1 MKTTRYLVI
10 DQLVVIRTSSS
21 DYLSSIHHPQHQ
33 TQNHRRLSH
42 RYHPTH
48 SPHHLTPTFMPGSS
62 RPYDPNI
69 KTTYKSDPSLLCVN
83 FNQDHT
89 CISVG
94 TRSGYSI
101 TNCEPFGRVYGKAD
115 GAVGIMEMLFCTSLV
130 AIVGTGDR
138 PSHSTRRLQI
148 INTKRQSMICELMFP
163 TSVLA
168 VKLNR
173 RRLVVVLE
181 EEIYV
186 YDIGNMKLLQSFE
199 TYPNPSAVCALAPS
213 SENSYLA
220 YPSPLPTLA
229 GPISSIP
236 PTPDLTTAASNGD
249 VLVYD
254 ALSLS
259 VVNVIQAHKAPLA
272 IISFNSAGT
281 LMATAS
287 DKGTVIR
294 VFSIPT
300 GEKVL
305 QFRRGSYSARI
316 FSISFNC
323 VSSLLA
329 VSSDTDTVHI
339 FKLVSRKQN
348 SSSSISSSRKS
359 LGAGSRAMSTGDLTD
374 LPYEDDNDSLNS
386 SSVGRYQSG
395 RSDNGD
401 GQLSGYQAF
410 IDKKRGSSISIG
422 GSLRKKSFNIGRTI
436 AGAAGGYLPNTITE
450 LWEPQRD
457 FASLKLPTSGVR
469 TVVAMSGNS
478 PHVMVV
484 SSEGLFYV
492 YNIDLENGGECILTK
507 SHNLLEGLDS
517 FDNRDDRSSN
527 PGT

>member
-1 MKTTRYLVI
+1 
-10 DQLVVIRTSSS
+10 
-21 DYLSSIHHPQHQ
+21 
-33 TQNHRRLSH
+33 
-42 RYHPTH
+42 
-48 SPHHLTPTFMPGSS
+48 MPGSS

-83 FNQDHT
+83 FNQDNS

-94 TRSGYSI
+94 TRSGYAI

-138 PSHSTRRLQI
+138 PSYSTRKLQI

-199 TYPNPSAVCALAPS
+199 TYPNPGAVCALAPS

-220 YPSPLPTLA
+220 YPSSLPLSEVS
-229 GPISSIP
+229 GPISSVP
-236 PTPDLTTAASNGD
+236 PTPDPSTMANNGD
-249 VLVYD
+249 VLIYD
-254 ALSLS
+254 AITLS
-259 VVNVIQAHKAPLA
+259 VTNVIQAHKAPLA
-272 IISFNSAGT
+272 IISFNSTGT

-294 VFSIPT
+294 VFSVPN
-300 GEKVL
+300 GQKVL

-339 FKLVSRKQN
+339 FKLISRAQKSTSRKA
-348 SSSSISSSRKS
+348 
-359 LGAGSRAMSTGDLTD
+359 LGAGDRALSTGDLTD
-374 LPYEDDNDSLNS
+374 MTYEDDNDSITS
-386 SSVGRYQSG
+386 SSAGRYQGG
-395 RSDNGD
+395 RSDV
-401 GQLSGYQAF
+401 GQGGQSSGYQAF
-410 IDKKRGSSISIG
+410 IDKNEAHQFPSAKFWGAYHTSFS
-422 GSLRKKSFNIGRTI
+422 GSLRKKSFNIGRSL

-492 YNIDLENGGECILTK
+492 YSIDLENGGECILTK

-517 FDNRDDRSSN
+517 FDNQSTFRDDSATSAPSSLSY
-527 PGT
+527 

>member
-1 MKTTRYLVI
+1 
-10 DQLVVIRTSSS
+10 
-21 DYLSSIHHPQHQ
+21 
-33 TQNHRRLSH
+33 
-42 RYHPTH
+42 
-48 SPHHLTPTFMPGSS
+48 MPGSS
-62 RPYDPNI
+62 RPYDPS
-69 KTTYKSDPSLLCVN
+69 TRSTYKSDPTLLCVN
-83 FNQDHT
+83 FNQDNS

-94 TRSGYSI
+94 TRSGYAI

-138 PSHSTRRLQI
+138 PSYSTRKLQI

-220 YPSPLPTLA
+220 YPSSLPLSEVS
-229 GPISSIP
+229 GPISSVP
-236 PTPDLTTAASNGD
+236 PTPDPSAMSNHGD
-249 VLVYD
+249 VLIYD
-254 ALSLS
+254 TITLS
-259 VVNVIQAHKAPLA
+259 VTNVIQAHKAPLA
-272 IISFNSAGT
+272 IISFNSTGT

-294 VFSIPT
+294 VFSVPD
-300 GEKVL
+300 GQKVL

-339 FKLVSRKQN
+339 FKLVSRAQK
-348 SSSSISSSRKS
+348 SSSSNSSTRKS
-359 LGAGSRAMSTGDLTD
+359 LGAGDRALSTGDLTD
-374 LPYEDDNDSLNS
+374 TPYEDDNDSITS
-386 SSVGRYQSG
+386 SSAGRYHGG
-395 RSDNGD
+395 RSDSGE
-401 GQLSGYQAF
+401 GSSQSSGYQAF
-410 IDKKRGSSISIG
+410 IDKKRGSTISLG
-422 GSLRKKSFNIGRTI
+422 GSLRKKSFNIGRSL

-492 YNIDLENGGECILTK
+492 YSIDLENGGECILTK

-517 FDNRDDRSSN
+517 YDNQATFRDDSALAPSSLSY
-527 PGT
+527 

>member
-1 MKTTRYLVI
+1 
-10 DQLVVIRTSSS
+10 
-21 DYLSSIHHPQHQ
+21 
-33 TQNHRRLSH
+33 
-42 RYHPTH
+42 
-48 SPHHLTPTFMPGSS
+48 MPGSS

-83 FNQDHT
+83 FNQDYT

-94 TRSGYSI
+94 TRSGYAI

-138 PSHSTRRLQI
+138 PSYSTRKLQI

-220 YPSPLPTLA
+220 YPSSLPLSEVS
-229 GPISSIP
+229 GPISNIP
-236 PTPDLTTAASNGD
+236 PPPDPSAMANHGD
-249 VLVYD
+249 VLIYD
-254 ALSLS
+254 AITLS
-259 VVNVIQAHKAPLA
+259 VTNVIQAHKAPLA
-272 IISFNSAGT
+272 IISFNSTGT

-294 VFSIPT
+294 VFSVPN
-300 GEKVL
+300 GQKVL

-339 FKLVSRKQN
+339 FKLVSRAQK
-348 SSSSISSSRKS
+348 SSSRKA
-359 LGAGSRAMSTGDLTD
+359 LGAGDRALSTGDLTD
-374 LPYEDDNDSLNS
+374 APYEDDNESITS
-386 SSVGRYQSG
+386 SSAGRYQGG
-395 RSDNGD
+395 RSDSGEG
-401 GQLSGYQAF
+401 GQSSGYQAF
-410 IDKKRGSSISIG
+410 IDKKRGSSISLG
-422 GSLRKKSFNIGRTI
+422 GSLRKKSFNIGRSL

-492 YNIDLENGGECILTK
+492 YSIDLENGGECILTK

-517 FDNRDDRSSN
+517 FDNQSTFRDDSTAVAPSSLSY
-527 PGT
+527 